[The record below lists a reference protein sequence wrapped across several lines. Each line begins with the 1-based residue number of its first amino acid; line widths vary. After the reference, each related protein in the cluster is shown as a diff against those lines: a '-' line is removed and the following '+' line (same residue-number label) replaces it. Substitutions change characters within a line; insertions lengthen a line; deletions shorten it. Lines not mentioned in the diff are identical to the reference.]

1 MNAPVENSVTTRE
14 EWWKVFSDFAV
25 AEQEPHY
32 RRRSRRYPC
41 EGEIKVEGEVD
52 DEPFKQ
58 IWKILQVSEGGLMA
72 RSPREVPL
80 ETRVTVFWR
89 RNERN
94 LMMSGRVI
102 HCTQTIGGYKVGIRL
117 AFPGD

>member
-14 EWWKVFSDFAV
+14 EWWKVLSEFAA
-25 AEQEPHY
+25 AEKEPTY
-32 RRRSRRYPC
+32 RRKSRRYPC
-41 EGEIKVEGEVD
+41 EGEIKVVGMMD

-58 IWKILQVSEGGLMA
+58 IWKILQVSAGGLMA
-72 RSPREVPL
+72 RSPREVL
-80 ETRVTVFWR
+80 QETRVTVFWR

-102 HCTQTIGGYKVGIRL
+102 HCTQTIGGYKIGIRL
-117 AFPGD
+117 AFPDD